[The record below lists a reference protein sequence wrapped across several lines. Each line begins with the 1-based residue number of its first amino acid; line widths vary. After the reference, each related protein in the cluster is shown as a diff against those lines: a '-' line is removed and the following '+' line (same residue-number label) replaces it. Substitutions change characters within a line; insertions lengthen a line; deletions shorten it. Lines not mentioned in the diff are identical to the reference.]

1 MTPIE
6 TVQAFLRALE
16 SLDLERILALSDPS
30 IVYENVSLPPAR
42 GAAEFEKHIRM
53 FGRVLDGFGVETHAI
68 AATGSTVLTERIDIL
83 RIKGVDVAFWVCGT
97 FEVRNGRIT
106 VWRDYFDWRLLTL
119 RLAAALPKIA
129 IKSVTSLA
137 STSSRAVQ
145 TASAAAPRGLDSVE
159 RVS

>member
-16 SLDLERILALSDPS
+16 TLDMDRAVALVDPS

-42 GAAEFEKHIRM
+42 GLAQFEKTMAI
-53 FGRVLDGFGVETHAI
+53 FGQFVEGFRVETSAI
-68 AATGSTVLTERIDIL
+68 AATGSTVLTERVDIL
-83 RIKGVDVAFWVCGT
+83 TIKGVAVSFWVCGT

-106 VWRDYFDWRLLTL
+106 VWRDYFDWRQLTF

-129 IKSVTSLA
+129 LNAVTGRSAA
-137 STSSRAVQ
+137 SSSAR